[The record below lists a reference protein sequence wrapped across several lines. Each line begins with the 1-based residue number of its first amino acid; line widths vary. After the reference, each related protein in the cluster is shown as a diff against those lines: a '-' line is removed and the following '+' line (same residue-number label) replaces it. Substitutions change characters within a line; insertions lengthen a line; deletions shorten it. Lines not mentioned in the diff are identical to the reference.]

1 MSTVVRLA
9 QPTDAEGIS
18 QVILAALHSSNALD
32 YPADVIARVA
42 ASFTPDAVLALLTRR
57 VVLVALQD
65 RTIVATAALD
75 ASVVRSVFVDPALQG
90 QGIGRLLMSE
100 IELRAREAGVT
111 VLSVPSSLTAEP
123 FYTKLGF
130 QTVRDVYHGNER
142 TLVMEKALSS
152 RHPIGAYRD
161 RQHRAQVVA
170 LWQEA
175 FGYDTAHNL
184 PTLAIDKKLA
194 VNDGLFFVA
203 TDKKTVIGTVL
214 AGYDGHRGWLYSV
227 AVHADYRRHG
237 LGSSLVRH
245 AEQALTALGCMKI
258 NLQIAG
264 GNEAVVGFYE
274 ALGYG
279 VEPRISM
286 GKKIAENIPTLHDC

>member
-1 MSTVVRLA
+1 MSTAVRLA
-9 QPTDAEGIS
+9 QTADAEGIS
-18 QVILAALHSSNALD
+18 QVILAALHSSNARD

-42 ASFTPDAVLALLTRR
+42 SNFSPEAVLALLTRR
-57 VVLVALQD
+57 VVLVAAQGQ
-65 RTIVATAALD
+65 TIVATAALD
-75 ASVVRSVFVDPALQG
+75 GNVVRSVFVNPALQG
-90 QGIGRLLMSE
+90 QGIGRLLMIE

-123 FYTKLGF
+123 FYTRLGF
-130 QTVRDVYHGNER
+130 HTVRTVYHGNER

-152 RHPIGAYRD
+152 RHPIGLYRD
-161 RQHRAQVVA
+161 RQHRAQVAA
-170 LWQEA
+170 LWREA

-203 TDKKTVIGTVL
+203 TDKKTVIGTIL

-258 NLQIAG
+258 NLQISG

-279 VEPRISM
+279 VEPRTSM
-286 GKKIAENIPTLHDC
+286 GKKIAENIPPPS

>member
-1 MSTVVRLA
+1 MSTVVRSA
-9 QPTDAEGIS
+9 QASDAEGIS
-18 QVILAALHSSNALD
+18 QVILAALHGSNARD

-42 ASFTPDAVLALLTRR
+42 NNFTPEAVLELLKRR
-57 VVLVALQD
+57 VVLVAVKAD
-65 RTIVATAALD
+65 VIVATAALD
-75 ASVVRSVFVDPALQG
+75 ANVVRSVFVNPALQG
-90 QGIGRLLMSE
+90 QGIGRLLMIE
-100 IELRAREAGVT
+100 IELRAREAGVS

-123 FYTKLGF
+123 FYSKLGF
-130 QTVRDVYHGNER
+130 HTVRDVYHGNER
-142 TLVMEKALSS
+142 TLVMEKALLS
-152 RHPIGAYRD
+152 RHPIGPYRD

-203 TDKKTVIGTVL
+203 TDKKTVIGTIL

-258 NLQIAG
+258 NLQITS
-264 GNEAVVGFYE
+264 GNDAVAGFYE

-286 GKKIAENIPTLHDC
+286 GKKIASNIPQS

>member
-1 MSTVVRLA
+1 MSTAVRTA
-9 QPTDAEGIS
+9 QAADAEGIS
-18 QVILAALHSSNALD
+18 QVILAALHSSNARD

-42 ASFTPDAVLALLTRR
+42 SNFTPDAVLALLQRR
-57 VVLVALQD
+57 IVLVAVQD
-65 RTIVATAALD
+65 KVVVATAALD
-75 ASVVRSVFVDPALQG
+75 ANVVRSVFVNPALQG
-90 QGIGRLLMSE
+90 QGIGRLLMIE

-142 TLVMEKALSS
+142 TLVMEKPLLS
-152 RHPIGAYRD
+152 RHPIGPYRD

-203 TDKKTVIGTVL
+203 TDKKAVIGSIL

-227 AVHADYRRHG
+227 AVRTDYRRQG
-237 LGSSLVRH
+237 LGASLVRH

-258 NLQIAG
+258 NLQITG
-264 GNEAVVGFYE
+264 GNDAVVGFYE
-274 ALGYG
+274 ALGYA

-286 GKKIAENIPTLHDC
+286 GKKIAGNIPPQS

>member
-1 MSTVVRLA
+1 MSTAVRLA
-9 QPTDAEGIS
+9 QAVDAEGIS
-18 QVILAALHSSNALD
+18 QVILAALHSSNARD

-42 ASFTPDAVLALLTRR
+42 SHFTPDAVRVLLQRR
-57 VVLVALQD
+57 VVLVAIQD
-65 RTIVATAALD
+65 VEIVATAALD
-75 ASVVRSVFVDPALQG
+75 GNVVRSVFVNPALQG
-90 QGIGRLLMSE
+90 QGIGRLLMIE
-100 IELRAREAGVT
+100 IELRARDAGVT

-130 QTVRDVYHGNER
+130 QTVRNVYHGNER
-142 TLVMEKALSS
+142 TLVMEKALLS
-152 RHPIGAYRD
+152 RHPIGPYRD

-203 TDKKTVIGTVL
+203 TDKKAVIGTVL

-227 AVHADYRRHG
+227 AVHSEYRRQG
-237 LGSSLVRH
+237 LGASLVRH

-258 NLQIAG
+258 NLQITR
-264 GNEAVVGFYE
+264 GNDAVVGFYE

-279 VEPRISM
+279 EEPRISM
-286 GKKIAENIPTLHDC
+286 GKKITANIPAQS

>member
-1 MSTVVRLA
+1 MSTAVRTA
-9 QPTDAEGIS
+9 QTADAEGIS
-18 QVILAALHSSNALD
+18 QVILAALHSSNARD
-32 YPADVIARVA
+32 YPPDVIARVA
-42 ASFTPDAVLALLTRR
+42 ANFTPDAVLALLQRR
-57 VVLVALQD
+57 VVLVAVQE
-65 RTIVATAALD
+65 RVIVATAALD
-75 ASVVRSVFVDPALQG
+75 ANVVRSVFVNPALQG
-90 QGIGRLLMSE
+90 QGIGRLLMIE

-123 FYTKLGF
+123 FYAKLGF
-130 QTVRDVYHGNER
+130 HTVRDVYHGNER
-142 TLVMEKALSS
+142 TLVMEKALLS
-152 RHPIGAYRD
+152 RHPIGPYRD

-203 TDKKTVIGTVL
+203 TDKKTVVGTIL

-245 AEQALTALGCMKI
+245 AEQALTALGCMKV
-258 NLQIAG
+258 NLQITS
-264 GNEAVVGFYE
+264 GNDGVAGFYE

-286 GKKIAENIPTLHDC
+286 GKKIVGNIPTQS

>member
-1 MSTVVRLA
+1 MSTAVRLA
-9 QPTDAEGIS
+9 QAADAEGIS
-18 QVILAALHSSNALD
+18 QVILAALHSSNARD

-42 ASFTPDAVLALLTRR
+42 RNFTPDAVLALLKRR
-57 VVLVALQD
+57 LVLVAIQD
-65 RTIVATAALD
+65 QVIVATAALD
-75 ASVVRSVFVDPALQG
+75 GNVVRSVFVNPALQG
-90 QGIGRLLMSE
+90 QGIGRLLMIE

-130 QTVRDVYHGNER
+130 NTVRDVYHGNER
-142 TLVMEKALSS
+142 TLVMEKALLS
-152 RHPIGAYRD
+152 RHPIGPYRD
-161 RQHRAQVVA
+161 RQHRTQVVA
-170 LWQEA
+170 LWQQA
-175 FGYDTAHNL
+175 FGYDTAHNV

-203 TDKKTVIGTVL
+203 TDKKTVIGTIL

-258 NLQIAG
+258 NLQITG
-264 GNEAVVGFYE
+264 GNDAVVGFYE
-274 ALGYG
+274 ALGYLSL
-279 VEPRISM
+279 IH
-286 GKKIAENIPTLHDC
+286 I

>member
-1 MSTVVRLA
+1 MSTAVRLA
-9 QPTDAEGIS
+9 QPSDAEGIS
-18 QVILAALHSSNALD
+18 QVILAALHSSNARD

-42 ASFTPDAVLALLTRR
+42 SNFTPDAVMALLQRR
-57 VVLVALQD
+57 VVLVATQD
-65 RTIVATAALD
+65 QLIVATAALD
-75 ASVVRSVFVDPALQG
+75 GNVVRSVFVNPALQG
-90 QGIGRLLMSE
+90 QGIGRLLMIE

-111 VLSVPSSLTAEP
+111 VLSVPSSLTAQA
-123 FYTKLGF
+123 FYAKLGF
-130 QTVRDVYHGNER
+130 HNVRDVYHGNER
-142 TLVMEKALSS
+142 TLVMEKALLS
-152 RHPIGAYRD
+152 RHPIGPYRD

-203 TDKKTVIGTVL
+203 TDKKTVVGTIL

-227 AVHADYRRHG
+227 AVHSEYRRQG
-237 LGSSLVRH
+237 LGASLVRY

-258 NLQIAG
+258 NLQITG
-264 GNEAVVGFYE
+264 GNDAVVGFYE

-286 GKKIAENIPTLHDC
+286 GKRIVECIPGQSR

>member
-1 MSTVVRLA
+1 
-9 QPTDAEGIS
+9 
-18 QVILAALHSSNALD
+18 
-32 YPADVIARVA
+32 
-42 ASFTPDAVLALLTRR
+42 
-57 VVLVALQD
+57 
-65 RTIVATAALD
+65 
-75 ASVVRSVFVDPALQG
+75 
-90 QGIGRLLMSE
+90 
-100 IELRAREAGVT
+100 
-111 VLSVPSSLTAEP
+111 
-123 FYTKLGF
+123 
-130 QTVRDVYHGNER
+130 
-142 TLVMEKALSS
+142 MEKTLLS
-152 RHPIGAYRD
+152 RHPIGLYRD

-203 TDKKTVIGTVL
+203 TDKKVVIGTIL

-237 LGSSLVRH
+237 LGSSLVRY

-258 NLQIAG
+258 NLQVTS
-264 GNEAVVGFYE
+264 GNEAVAGFYE

-279 VEPRISM
+279 VEARISM
-286 GKKIAENIPTLHDC
+286 GKKIAANIPKSGA

>member
-1 MSTVVRLA
+1 MSTAVRLA
-9 QPTDAEGIS
+9 QPSDAEGIS
-18 QVILAALHSSNALD
+18 QVILAALHSSNARD

-42 ASFTPDAVLALLTRR
+42 SNFTPDAVLALLQRR
-57 VVLVALQD
+57 TVLVATQD
-65 RTIVATAALD
+65 QLIVATAALD
-75 ASVVRSVFVDPALQG
+75 GNVVRSVFVNPALQG
-90 QGIGRLLMSE
+90 QGIGRLLMIE

-111 VLSVPSSLTAEP
+111 VLSVPSSLTAQP

-130 QTVRDVYHGNER
+130 HSVRDVYHGNER

-152 RHPIGAYRD
+152 RHPIGPYRD
-161 RQHRAQVVA
+161 RQHRAQVVE

-184 PTLAIDKKLA
+184 PSLAIERKLA
-194 VNDGLFFVA
+194 VDDGLFFVA
-203 TDKKTVIGTVL
+203 TDKKAVIGTIL

-227 AVHADYRRHG
+227 AVRADYRRQG
-237 LGSSLVRH
+237 LGASLVRH

-258 NLQIAG
+258 NLQITG
-264 GNEAVVGFYE
+264 GNDVVVGFYE

-286 GKKIAENIPTLHDC
+286 GKKIAENIPQS

>member
-1 MSTVVRLA
+1 MSTAVRTA
-9 QPTDAEGIS
+9 QTADAEGIS
-18 QVILAALHSSNALD
+18 QVIMAALHSSNARD
-32 YPADVIARVA
+32 YPPDVIARVA
-42 ASFTPDAVLALLTRR
+42 ANFTPDAVLALLQRR
-57 VVLVALQD
+57 VVLVAVQE
-65 RTIVATAALD
+65 RVIVATAALD
-75 ASVVRSVFVDPALQG
+75 ANVVRSVFVNPALQG
-90 QGIGRLLMSE
+90 QGIGRLLMIE

-130 QTVRDVYHGNER
+130 HTVRDVYHGNER
-142 TLVMEKALSS
+142 TLVMEKALLS
-152 RHPIGAYRD
+152 RHPIGPYRD

-203 TDKKTVIGTVL
+203 TDKKAVVGTIL

-245 AEQALTALGCMKI
+245 AEQALTALGCMKV
-258 NLQIAG
+258 NLQITS
-264 GNEAVVGFYE
+264 GNDGVAGFYE

-286 GKKIAENIPTLHDC
+286 GKKIVGNIPTQS

>member
-1 MSTVVRLA
+1 MSTAVRTA
-9 QPTDAEGIS
+9 QTADAEGIS
-18 QVILAALHSSNALD
+18 QVILAALHSSNARD
-32 YPADVIARVA
+32 YPPDVIARVA
-42 ASFTPDAVLALLTRR
+42 ANFTPDAVLALLQRR
-57 VVLVALQD
+57 VVLVAVQE
-65 RTIVATAALD
+65 RVIVATAALD
-75 ASVVRSVFVDPALQG
+75 ANVVRSVFVNPALQG
-90 QGIGRLLMSE
+90 QGIGRLLMIE

-130 QTVRDVYHGNER
+130 HTVRDVYHGNER
-142 TLVMEKALSS
+142 TLVMEKALLS
-152 RHPIGAYRD
+152 RHPIGPYRD

-184 PTLAIDKKLA
+184 PTLVIDKKLA

-203 TDKKTVIGTVL
+203 TDKKTVVGTIL

-258 NLQIAG
+258 NLQITG
-264 GNEAVVGFYE
+264 GNDAVVGFYE

-286 GKKIAENIPTLHDC
+286 GKKIADNIPKGA

>member
-9 QPTDAEGIS
+9 QATDAEGIS
-18 QVILAALHSSNALD
+18 QVILAGLHSSNARD
-32 YPADVIARVA
+32 YPAHVIARVA
-42 ASFTPDAVLALLTRR
+42 ANFTPEAVLELLKRR
-57 VVLVALQD
+57 VVLVAIQD
-65 RTIVATAALD
+65 QVIVATAALD
-75 ASVVRSVFVDPALQG
+75 ANVVRSVFVNPALQG
-90 QGIGRLLMSE
+90 QGIGRLLMIE

-130 QTVRDVYHGNER
+130 HTVRDVYHGSER
-142 TLVMEKALSS
+142 TLVMEKALLS
-152 RHPIGAYRD
+152 RHPIGPYRD

-175 FGYDTAHNL
+175 FGYETAHNL
-184 PTLAIDKKLA
+184 PALAIDKKLA
-194 VNDGLFFVA
+194 VDDGLFFVA
-203 TDKKTVIGTVL
+203 TDKKTVIGTIL

-227 AVHADYRRHG
+227 AVHGDYRRQG

-245 AEQALTALGCMKI
+245 AEQVLTALGCMKI
-258 NLQIAG
+258 NLQITS
-264 GNEAVVGFYE
+264 GNEGVVGFYE

-286 GKKIAENIPTLHDC
+286 GKKLVVNIPEQ

>member
-1 MSTVVRLA
+1 MSTAVRLA
-9 QPTDAEGIS
+9 QAADAEGIS
-18 QVILAALHSSNALD
+18 QVILAALHSSNARD

-42 ASFTPDAVLALLTRR
+42 SNFTPDAVLALLQRR
-57 VVLVALQD
+57 VVLVATQGQV
-65 RTIVATAALD
+65 IVATAALD
-75 ASVVRSVFVDPALQG
+75 SNVVRSVFVNPALQG
-90 QGIGRLLMSE
+90 QGIGRLLMIE
-100 IELRAREAGVT
+100 IELRARDAGVT

-123 FYTKLGF
+123 FYTKMGF
-130 QTVRDVYHGNER
+130 YTVRNVYHGNER
-142 TLVMEKALSS
+142 TLVMEKALLS

-203 TDKKTVIGTVL
+203 TDNKTVIGTLL

-237 LGSSLVRH
+237 LGASLVRY

-258 NLQIAG
+258 NLQITS
-264 GNEAVVGFYE
+264 GNDGVAGFYE

-286 GKKIAENIPTLHDC
+286 GKKIAVNIPKDL

>member
-1 MSTVVRLA
+1 
-9 QPTDAEGIS
+9 
-18 QVILAALHSSNALD
+18 
-32 YPADVIARVA
+32 
-42 ASFTPDAVLALLTRR
+42 
-57 VVLVALQD
+57 
-65 RTIVATAALD
+65 
-75 ASVVRSVFVDPALQG
+75 
-90 QGIGRLLMSE
+90 
-100 IELRAREAGVT
+100 
-111 VLSVPSSLTAEP
+111 
-123 FYTKLGF
+123 
-130 QTVRDVYHGNER
+130 
-142 TLVMEKALSS
+142 MEKALLS
-152 RHPIGAYRD
+152 RHPIGPYRD
-161 RQHRAQVVA
+161 RQHRTQVIE

-184 PTLAIDKKLA
+184 PSLAIDKKLA

-203 TDKKTVIGTVL
+203 TDKKAVIGTIL

-258 NLQIAG
+258 NLQITG
-264 GNEAVVGFYE
+264 GNDAVVGFYE

-286 GKKIAENIPTLHDC
+286 GKKIVGNIPQS

>member
-1 MSTVVRLA
+1 MSTAVRLA
-9 QPTDAEGIS
+9 QTADAEGIS
-18 QVILAALHSSNALD
+18 QVILAALHSSNAQD

-42 ASFTPDAVLALLTRR
+42 SHFTPDAVLALLKRR
-57 VVLVALQD
+57 VVLVATQEQV
-65 RTIVATAALD
+65 IVATAALD
-75 ASVVRSVFVDPALQG
+75 ANVVRSVFVNPALQG
-90 QGIGRLLMSE
+90 QGIGRLLMIE

-111 VLSVPSSLTAEP
+111 VLSVPSSLTAEA
-123 FYTKLGF
+123 FYSKLGF
-130 QTVRDVYHGNER
+130 HTVRDVYHGNER
-142 TLVMEKALSS
+142 TLVMEKALLS
-152 RHPIGAYRD
+152 RHPIGPYRD
-161 RQHRAQVVA
+161 RQHRAQVVE

-184 PTLAIDKKLA
+184 PSLAIDKKLV

-203 TDKKTVIGTVL
+203 TDKKTVIGTIL

-245 AEQALTALGCMKI
+245 AEQALTALGSMKI
-258 NLQIAG
+258 NLQITG
-264 GNEAVVGFYE
+264 GNDGVVGFYE

-286 GKKIAENIPTLHDC
+286 GKKIAGNIPPQS

>member
-1 MSTVVRLA
+1 MSTAVRLA

-18 QVILAALHSSNALD
+18 QVILAALRSSNAQD

-42 ASFTPDAVLALLTRR
+42 INFTPEAVLALLARR
-57 VVLVALQD
+57 VVLVAVQD
-65 RTIVATAALD
+65 EVIVATAALE
-75 ASVVRSVFVDPALQG
+75 ANVVRSVFVNPSLQG
-90 QGIGRLLMSE
+90 QGIGRLLMIE

-130 QTVRDVYHGNER
+130 HTVRDVYHGNER
-142 TLVMEKALSS
+142 TLVMEKALLS
-152 RHPIGAYRD
+152 RHPIGLYRD

-170 LWQEA
+170 LWEQA
-175 FGYDTAHNL
+175 FGYDTAHNV
-184 PTLAIDKKLA
+184 PSLAIDKKLA

-203 TDKKTVIGTVL
+203 TDKKAVIGTIL

-245 AEQALTALGCMKI
+245 AEQALIGLGCMKI
-258 NLQIAG
+258 NLQINSS
-264 GNEAVVGFYE
+264 NEAVVGFYE

-286 GKKIAENIPTLHDC
+286 GKKIAGNIPQS

>member
-1 MSTVVRLA
+1 MSTTVRPA
-9 QPTDAEGIS
+9 QPFDAEGIS
-18 QVILAALHSSNALD
+18 QVILAALHSSNAQD

-42 ASFTPDAVLALLTRR
+42 SNFTPEAVLALLKRR
-57 VVLVALQD
+57 VVLVAVQGEV
-65 RTIVATAALD
+65 IVATAALD
-75 ASVVRSVFVDPALQG
+75 ANVVRSVFVNPALQG
-90 QGIGRLLMSE
+90 QGIGRLLMTE
-100 IELRAREAGVT
+100 IELRARESGVT
-111 VLSVPSSLTAEP
+111 ILSVPSSLTAEP

-130 QTVRDVYHGNER
+130 HSVRDVYHGNER
-142 TLVMEKALSS
+142 TLVMEKAVLS
-152 RHPIGAYRD
+152 RHPIGLYRD

-203 TDKKTVIGTVL
+203 TDKKAVIGTIL

-258 NLQIAG
+258 NLQITS
-264 GNEAVVGFYE
+264 GNDAVTGFYE

-286 GKKIAENIPTLHDC
+286 GKKIVENIP

>member
-1 MSTVVRLA
+1 MSTAVRIA
-9 QPTDAEGIS
+9 QTADAEGIS
-18 QVILAALHSSNALD
+18 QVILAALHSSNARD
-32 YPADVIARVA
+32 YPPDVIARVA
-42 ASFTPDAVLALLTRR
+42 ANFTPDAVLALLQRR
-57 VVLVALQD
+57 VVLVAVQE
-65 RTIVATAALD
+65 RVIVATAALD
-75 ASVVRSVFVDPALQG
+75 ANVVRSVFVNPALQG
-90 QGIGRLLMSE
+90 QGIGRLLMIE

-130 QTVRDVYHGNER
+130 HTVRDVYHGNER
-142 TLVMEKALSS
+142 TLVMEKALLS
-152 RHPIGAYRD
+152 RHPIGPYRD

-184 PTLAIDKKLA
+184 PTLVIDKKLA

-203 TDKKTVIGTVL
+203 TDKKTVVGTIL

-245 AEQALTALGCMKI
+245 AEQALTALGCMKV
-258 NLQIAG
+258 NLQITS
-264 GNEAVVGFYE
+264 GNDGVAGFYE

-279 VEPRISM
+279 
-286 GKKIAENIPTLHDC
+286 

>member
-9 QPTDAEGIS
+9 QAADAQGIS
-18 QVILAALHSSNALD
+18 QVILAALHSSNARD
-32 YPADVIARVA
+32 YPVDVIARVA
-42 ASFTPDAVLALLTRR
+42 THFTPDAVLELLNRR
-57 VVLVALQD
+57 IVLVATQD
-65 RTIVATAALD
+65 HSIVATAALD
-75 ASVVRSVFVDPALQG
+75 ANVVRSVFVNPELQG
-90 QGIGRLLMSE
+90 QGIGRLLMIE

-123 FYTKLGF
+123 FYSKLGF
-130 QTVRDVYHGNER
+130 HTVRDVYHGNER
-142 TLVMEKALSS
+142 TLVMEKTLLS
-152 RHPIGAYRD
+152 RYPIGAYRD
-161 RQHRAQVVA
+161 RQHRAQVIE
-170 LWQEA
+170 LWQQA

-184 PTLAIDKKLA
+184 PSLAIDKKLA

-203 TDKKTVIGTVL
+203 TDKKAVIGTIL

-258 NLQIAG
+258 NLQITG
-264 GNEAVVGFYE
+264 GNDVVVGFYE

-286 GKKIAENIPTLHDC
+286 GKKIAENIAPRS

>member
-1 MSTVVRLA
+1 MSIAIRLA
-9 QPTDAEGIS
+9 QATDADEIS
-18 QVILAALHSSNALD
+18 QVILAALHSSNARD

-42 ASFTPDAVLALLTRR
+42 SNFTADAVLALLERR
-57 VVLVALQD
+57 VVLVAVQD
-65 RTIVATAALD
+65 QVIVATAALD
-75 ASVVRSVFVDPALQG
+75 GNVVRSVFVNPALQG
-90 QGIGRLLMSE
+90 QGIGRLLMLD
-100 IELRAREAGVT
+100 IEVRAREAGVT
-111 VLSVPSSLTAEP
+111 VLNVPSSLTAEP

-130 QTVRDVYHGNER
+130 HTVRDVYHGNER
-142 TLVMEKALSS
+142 TLVMEKVLSS
-152 RHPIGAYRD
+152 RHPIGPYRD

-184 PTLAIDKKLA
+184 PSLAIDKKLA

-203 TDKKTVIGTVL
+203 IDKKAVIGTVL

-237 LGSSLVRH
+237 LGASLVRH

-258 NLQIAG
+258 NLQITG
-264 GNEAVVGFYE
+264 GNDAVVGFYE
-274 ALGYG
+274 ALGYA

-286 GKKIAENIPTLHDC
+286 GKKIAENIPAQS

>member
-1 MSTVVRLA
+1 MSTAVRTA
-9 QPTDAEGIS
+9 QPADAEGIS
-18 QVILAALHSSNALD
+18 QVILAALHSSNARD

-42 ASFTPDAVLALLTRR
+42 SNFSPDAVLALLQRR
-57 VVLVALQD
+57 VVLVAVQGQV
-65 RTIVATAALD
+65 IVATAALD
-75 ASVVRSVFVDPALQG
+75 GNVVRSVFVNPALQG
-90 QGIGRLLMSE
+90 QGIGRLLMIE

-123 FYTKLGF
+123 FYTTLGF
-130 QTVRDVYHGNER
+130 HTVRDVYHGNER
-142 TLVMEKALSS
+142 TLVMEKAVLS
-152 RHPIGAYRD
+152 RHPIGQYRD

-194 VNDGLFFVA
+194 VSDGLFFVA
-203 TDKKTVIGTVL
+203 TDKKAVIGTIL

-227 AVHADYRRHG
+227 AVHSDYRRQG
-237 LGSSLVRH
+237 LGASLVRH
-245 AEQALTALGCMKI
+245 AEQALIALGCMKI
-258 NLQIAG
+258 NLQITG
-264 GNEAVVGFYE
+264 GNDAVVGFYE

-279 VEPRISM
+279 TEPRISM
-286 GKKIAENIPTLHDC
+286 GKKIAGNIPPQS

>member
-1 MSTVVRLA
+1 MSTAVRLA

-18 QVILAALHSSNALD
+18 QVIQAALRSSNAQD

-42 ASFTPDAVLALLTRR
+42 SNFTPDAVLALLARR
-57 VVLVALQD
+57 VVLVAVQD
-65 RTIVATAALD
+65 EVIVATAALD
-75 ASVVRSVFVDPALQG
+75 ANVVRSVFVNPSLQG
-90 QGIGRLLMSE
+90 QGIGRLLMIE

-111 VLSVPSSLTAEP
+111 VLSVPSSLTAEL

-130 QTVRDVYHGNER
+130 HTVRDVYHGNER
-142 TLVMEKALSS
+142 TLVMEKALLS
-152 RHPIGAYRD
+152 RHPIGLYRD

-170 LWQEA
+170 LWQQA
-175 FGYDTAHNL
+175 FGYDTAHNV
-184 PTLAIDKKLA
+184 PSLAIDKKLA

-203 TDKKTVIGTVL
+203 TDKKAVIGTIL

-245 AEQALTALGCMKI
+245 AEQALIGLGCMKI
-258 NLQIAG
+258 NLQIKSS
-264 GNEAVVGFYE
+264 NEAVVGFYE

-286 GKKIAENIPTLHDC
+286 GKKIAGNIPTQS

>member
-1 MSTVVRLA
+1 MSTAVRTA
-9 QPTDAEGIS
+9 QTADAEGIS
-18 QVILAALHSSNALD
+18 QVILAALHSSNARD

-42 ASFTPDAVLALLTRR
+42 ANFTPEAVLELLKRR
-57 VVLVALQD
+57 VVLVAVQE
-65 RTIVATAALD
+65 RIIVATASLD
-75 ASVVRSVFVDPALQG
+75 ANVVRSVFVNPALQG
-90 QGIGRLLMSE
+90 QGTGRLLMIE

-130 QTVRDVYHGNER
+130 HTVRDVYHGNER
-142 TLVMEKALSS
+142 TLVMEKALLS
-152 RHPIGAYRD
+152 RHPIGPYRD

-203 TDKKTVIGTVL
+203 TDKKTVIGTIL

-237 LGSSLVRH
+237 LGSSLVRY

-258 NLQIAG
+258 NLQITS
-264 GNEAVVGFYE
+264 GNDGVAGFYE

-286 GKKIAENIPTLHDC
+286 GKKIAENIPKNGA